1 MCTAA
6 FFIPTESFLHGEKL
20 APECDADDDDDDDDD
35 ADVVAGVAPPSSSCQ
50 RAAEIRSWP
59 LASGRLPAVNYWPIN
74 LCSWISLCLWT
85 INLTVIHTWYHS
97 RSVIYSSSSP
107 ASLSRSV
114 CASSLPWDKSN
125 DGSWFFFFFF
135 FLPPLSLS
143 AWHYVGVVGGFAF
156 ILIQLILITAFAHTW
171 NKNWWV
177 RESFVLNCDLNEDL
191 WPFQN
196 TSGHIYPHPSVER
209 WNVNFNLVFSL
220 YFHTT
225 TSWRPVL
232 YFLRFDNFS

>member
-20 APECDADDDDDDDDD
+20 APECDDADDDGDDDD

-107 ASLSRSV
+107 ASLSLALFV
-114 CASSLPWDKSN
+114 PPHFPEINQTMDHGSS
-125 DGSWFFFFFF
+125 FFFFS
-135 FLPPLSLS
+135 PASLSLS
-143 AWHYVGVVGGFAF
+143 LALRRCGGR
-156 ILIQLILITAFAHTW
+156 ICLH
-171 NKNWWV
+171 
-177 RESFVLNCDLNEDL
+177 
-191 WPFQN
+191 
-196 TSGHIYPHPSVER
+196 PHPTHPHHSFRTHLEQELVSER
-209 WNVNFNLVFSL
+209 VICIKLWFKWGFVTFPK
-220 YFHTT
+220 H
-225 TSWRPVL
+225 
-232 YFLRFDNFS
+232 

>member
-20 APECDADDDDDDDDD
+20 APECDDADDDADDDD

-107 ASLSRSV
+107 ASLSLALFV
-114 CASSLPWDKSN
+114 PPHFPEINQTMDHGSS
-125 DGSWFFFFFF
+125 FFFS
-135 FLPPLSLS
+135 PASLSLS

-191 WPFQN
+191 WPFQS
-196 TSGHIYPHPSVER
+196 TSGHIYPHPSMER

-220 YFHTT
+220 YFHAT